1 MRNWTILITL
11 AALLVA
17 CQPSDS
23 PDGSIEPA
31 TSEPATEELA
41 AETDQAEKTRAG
53 AETAD
58 PSCEISVGWDPWEPY
73 HYIGPGGEV
82 QGLDIDIVSALAE
95 HVGCE
100 LDFVQGSWAGSL
112 RLIRNGELD
121 ILLGATPTPE
131 RQEYALFSD
140 PYREERFELY
150 VRIEDAAR
158 WRGKDLP
165 ELLDEGFVVGVT
177 QGYIYSD
184 EVSELQMNEKYREQ
198 FVEAAVGEL
207 NFTHLMDH
215 RIDGFLEDPFV
226 FAAIDR
232 RRNWGVAMDP
242 VSLEVGSGEVHM
254 LFSRETID
262 PELVEDF
269 NRALE
274 ALHESSEY
282 KAIMGKYLNVAQM

>member
-1 MRNWTILITL
+1 MRNWTILIAL

-23 PDGSIEPA
+23 PDESTEP
-31 TSEPATEELA
+31 TTQEHA
-41 AETDQAEKTRAG
+41 AEADQAEATETG
-53 AETAD
+53 AEVNDA
-58 PSCEISVGWDPWEPY
+58 PCEVSLGWDPWEPY
-73 HYIGPGGEV
+73 HYMGPGGEV

-95 HVGCE
+95 DVGCE
-100 LDFVQGSWAGSL
+100 LDFVQGSWAGAL

-131 RQEYALFSD
+131 RREYAHFSD

-150 VRIEDAAR
+150 VRVEDAAR

-165 ELLDEGFVVGVT
+165 ELLDEGLVIGVT

-184 EVSELQMNEKYREQ
+184 EVSELQMNEAYREQ

-262 PELVEDF
+262 ADLVADF

-274 ALHESSEY
+274 SLRDSGEY
-282 KAIMGKYLNVAQM
+282 DAIMADYLNAGKG